1 MLALVR
7 SGDSE
12 EAVELRDVPEPDPA
26 PNEAV
31 IEVGAVSLNRG
42 ELTLLAMRP
51 DGWRPGQDVGG
62 VVLHP
67 AADGTGP
74 HRAAAVVA
82 WVDEAG
88 WGQRVAAPTS
98 RVVALPETVAV
109 EAAAT
114 LPVAGLT
121 ALRTLRIGGQ
131 LIGQR
136 VLVTGAAGG
145 VGRFAVQIA
154 AMLGAEVVAVARN
167 AERGSGL
174 RDLGAGEVVPDVES
188 AAGTFD
194 LILES
199 AGGPSLSAAVDRLS
213 PEGIRVV
220 RSSQVYE
227 SEPVGP
233 PQPEYLNAVIE
244 VATELDPRTL
254 LRAVQD
260 VETSLG
266 RVRGERWGPRTIDID
281 ILTFGD
287 REIDESDLVVPHPR
301 MHERSFVLLPLGEL
315 ESDPKLP
322 GGRSM
327 SRLRLGPDSMLGV
340 EPFAPPLRVP

>member
-74 HRAAAVVA
+74 AQGEAVVA

-88 WGQRVAAPTS
+88 WGQRVAAPTG
-98 RVVALPETVAV
+98 RVVELPETVVV

-213 PEGIRVV
+213 PEGILVV
-220 RSSQVYE
+220 FGNSSKEPSEVRFQAVPGLARIQAFRVYE
-227 SEPVGP
+227 SGEPPSFGSDLGRLVSLLASGRL
-233 PQPEYLNAVIE
+233 QAQIGYQSSWREAG
-244 VATELDPRTL
+244 AA
-254 LRAVQD
+254 LRALR
-260 VETSLG
+260 ER
-266 RVRGERWGPRTIDID
+266 RVNGKAI
-281 ILTFGD
+281 
-287 REIDESDLVVPHPR
+287 
-301 MHERSFVLLPLGEL
+301 
-315 ESDPKLP
+315 
-322 GGRSM
+322 
-327 SRLRLGPDSMLGV
+327 
-340 EPFAPPLRVP
+340 LRVDGA